1 VPLGMGTRAR
11 RLAIRRARIDR
22 GPRLRGRARVLAVA
36 FMSPAAARGS
46 GGARPV
52 GDRRLHYDH
61 GAEAPDAG
69 RAAARATVACSEAR
83 VTQRTLALAGA

>member
-1 VPLGMGTRAR
+1 
-11 RLAIRRARIDR
+11 
-22 GPRLRGRARVLAVA
+22 
-36 FMSPAAARGS
+36 MSPAEARGS
-46 GGARPV
+46 GGTWPV